1 MSQGV
6 QTGPPPRSTMANGAH
21 IRDRLIACGLD
32 AKMAN
37 AVLHLADGTPRRA
50 SEVGRE
56 LGLSRMDAYGT
67 LDRLKEKGLVTVT
80 AERPMRF
87 IGPSIKQAMDIIIG
101 EQEAV
106 LSRLKTHLEELESDG
121 HQAIHA
127 EDDHPSPPSF
137 TVLRDRDTTMASLT
151 TLIEAAEERAWV
163 LLGRYGILH
172 VQRSPVL
179 DALHAAAARG
189 VDVRVMA
196 DIQHDTLRR
205 FSALEESIAVRHVD
219 QTTLHGAFVDDE
231 VGVFQL
237 HVEANPTGR
246 GRHDSAL
253 LVEAPA
259 FLEAHAELIEHQWGN
274 GVDLHVRRSR
284 LTEGR
289 ILEPMRVN
297 LGEGSFLE
305 RMKDGLSDLLGQGTT
320 SNAILRK
327 SGQSPMSPLGQ
338 LGIDVGEVVRSIGV
352 RVGEELALH
361 LSDIEDDA
369 SFRSHLQRAWTDLD
383 RGEILLEGTPPTRA
397 TVLDPHG
404 CLGRPESHAV
414 LCQLDEGVIAGLVQA
429 RYGVAVQPTVR
440 TCATHAS
447 GGCGF
452 SMTCESTVATDDAAQ
467 VDE

>member
-1 MSQGV
+1 MGSGE
-6 QTGPPPRSTMANGAH
+6 S
-21 IRDRLIACGLD
+21 IRERLISCGLD
-32 AKMAN
+32 GKMAN
-37 AVLHLADGTPRRA
+37 AILHLADGIPRRA

-87 IGPSIKQAMDIIIG
+87 IGPSIKQALDILIG

-106 LSRLKTHLEELESDG
+106 LSRMRLHLDELESEG
-121 HQAIHA
+121 LHA
-127 EDDHPSPPSF
+127 MHADDELPSPPSF

-151 TLIEAAEERAWV
+151 TLLESAEERAWV

-172 VQRSPVL
+172 IQRSPVL
-179 DALHAAAARG
+179 DALHAAASRG

-196 DIQHDTLRR
+196 DIQNDTLRR
-205 FSALEESIAVRHVD
+205 FSALDESIAVRHVD
-219 QTTLHGAFVDDE
+219 ETTLHGAFVDDE

-289 ILEPMRVN
+289 ILEPMRVS

-305 RMKDGLSDLLGQGTT
+305 RMKEGLDDLLGHGP
-320 SNAILRK
+320 SANAILRK
-327 SGQSPMSPLGQ
+327 SGAAVVSPLGHF
-338 LGIDVGEVVRSIGV
+338 GVDVGNVVRSIGV

-361 LSDIEDDA
+361 LGDIEDDDA
-369 SFRSHLQRAWTDLD
+369 FRTHLQRTWTELG

-404 CLGRPESHAV
+404 CSGRPESHAV

-429 RYGVAVQPTVR
+429 RYGVSVQPTVR

-452 SMTCESTVATDDAAQ
+452 SMTCETSASTGSSAQ